1 MHGETR
7 RTTRDRLLSTAE
19 RMFAERG
26 VHAVSNRQICEAA
39 GQGNNAAVGYH
50 FGTKAELVRAIA
62 RRHSAAIDE
71 LRRRRLAG
79 IGGDATLRD
88 WIGCLVSPV
97 VEHVAATGGPTW
109 YGRFGAQMMT
119 DPALR
124 PIMVEESLSSPA
136 LVQIVAGVHRCSPA
150 MPAGVRAER
159 GDMTRQLLV
168 HVVAGHERAL
178 AEGSPPPRRGWPA
191 VAAGL
196 IDALTGLWSAPV
208 TAPEP
213 ADQAG
218 FRPERAGTAPARPAG

>member
-1 MHGETR
+1 
-7 RTTRDRLLSTAE
+7 
-19 RMFAERG
+19 MFAERG

-62 RRHSAAIDE
+62 SRHSAAIDE

-88 WIGCLVSPV
+88 WISCLVTPV
-97 VEHVAATGGPTW
+97 VEHLAAAGSSTW

-136 LVQIVAGVHRCSPA
+136 LVRIVAGVHRCSPP

-168 HVVAGHERAL
+168 HVVADHERAL
-178 AEGSPPPRRGWPA
+178 AEGSPPPRRDWPD

-218 FRPERAGTAPARPAG
+218 FRPERPGTAPARPAG